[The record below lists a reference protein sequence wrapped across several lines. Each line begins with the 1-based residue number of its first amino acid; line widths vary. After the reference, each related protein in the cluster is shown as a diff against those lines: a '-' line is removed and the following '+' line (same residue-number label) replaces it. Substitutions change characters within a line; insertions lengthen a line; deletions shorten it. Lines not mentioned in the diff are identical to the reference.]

1 MIGIIIGASHSSDS
15 YILFGDNVA
24 LIYEKIICS
33 VDLILDS
40 KAACHLFY
48 KVFLYLIVNFKMKM
62 KIRGLKMKMQTISN
76 SFSLMEILS
85 ILDHSKLELFSQVI
99 S

>member
-1 MIGIIIGASHSSDS
+1 MIGIIIGTSHSSDS

-24 LIYEKIICS
+24 LIYEKTICS

-48 KVFLYLIVNFKMKM
+48 KVFFLPYC
-62 KIRGLKMKMQTISN
+62 
-76 SFSLMEILS
+76 
-85 ILDHSKLELFSQVI
+85 KLQNENEN
-99 S
+99 